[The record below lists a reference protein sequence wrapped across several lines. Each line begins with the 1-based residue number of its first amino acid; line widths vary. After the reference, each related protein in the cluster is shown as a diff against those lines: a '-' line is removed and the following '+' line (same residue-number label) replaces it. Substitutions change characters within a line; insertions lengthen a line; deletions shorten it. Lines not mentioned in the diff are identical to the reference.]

1 MAPPKQSQ
9 ANGATTESHTLSA
22 QTLALPTTTPES
34 LLAALEKEPH
44 LFLQPTTALHA
55 AALRSAKR
63 FLDPLAL
70 GINEAQTER
79 LRASKKRKR
88 GRHDAEDERLNNI
101 LRIKKITLEG
111 FGVEQIWEQVRR
123 VLDAAGKETEVA
135 IPLDHEEDE
144 ARRGD
149 DVKMVRFDDEGYEV
163 LSDEDDEEMSLDE
176 EELDEDMDGV
186 DDGQYF
192 DGEDEDLN
200 DTMNYDLEDDYEDA
214 EDDERVSE
222 FVADP
227 NGLNDGFFSIDDFNR
242 QSEFLERQDAKGD
255 PDDGAASDEEDVD
268 WAADPLTVDSGVAVK
283 SKALSVDKS
292 KQQDGFDDYD
302 EDEDDD
308 DEDDDDEGAPTF
320 GNMDLDAPEGASDD
334 GSALDDDGELDG
346 VDDMG
351 NENYMYSDFFAPPAK
366 KGNKNK
372 RGRPHPHNFPQQNG
386 IITNGK
392 RRADEEDE
400 DVEGT
405 MSRIHRDLFSES
417 ENEEDQEAEELDPGD
432 PKSRRSTHERRQAA
446 LAEEIRK
453 LEAQN
458 VAKREWTLAG
468 EARAADRPLN
478 SLLEEDLDFERAGK
492 PVPVITA
499 EVSEDI
505 EAMIKRRIIAREF
518 DEVIRRRPDS
528 IAPQTS
534 RRGKLDF
541 ELSDQKSK
549 QGLAELY
556 EEEHLRRTDPNFA
569 DVKDEKLRKEHK
581 EIEALWKEVSGKL
594 DALSSWHY
602 RPKPTAPQLEV
613 RVDAPVLAM
622 EDARPTAGGE
632 IAGASGLAPQ
642 EVYKPGE
649 VKVAG
654 EIVGKDGLPVQ
665 REELSREQKKRRR
678 MREKERMK
686 KSSTALTNGNAKSK
700 REEEQSN
707 IVGELKRGGVKVI
720 GKKGELRDVDGKQPK
735 NKLAA
740 ITGGA
745 FKL

>member
-1 MAPPKQSQ
+1 MAPSKTSQ
-9 ANGATTESHTLSA
+9 PNGATTESHTLSA

-34 LLAALEKEPH
+34 LLAALENEPH

-79 LRASKKRKR
+79 LRASRKRKR
-88 GRHDAEDERLNNI
+88 GRQDAENEESNDV

-123 VLDAAGKETEVA
+123 VLDAAGKETEGA
-135 IPLDHEEDE
+135 MSLDDDQVEVGHED
-144 ARRGD
+144 G
-149 DVKMVRFDDEGYEV
+149 VKMVRFDDEGFEV
-163 LSDEDDEEMSLDE
+163 MSDEEDEEDGMEDSDHDTELDGDIDGFEEGSDDFNGEDEEM
-176 EELDEDMDGV
+176 
-186 DDGQYF
+186 DDVM
-192 DGEDEDLN
+192 GEDFR
-200 DTMNYDLEDDYEDA
+200 DDYE
-214 EDDERVSE
+214 ESEGDEQVGE
-222 FVADP
+222 FVTDP

-268 WAADPLTVDSGVAVK
+268 WAADPLTADST
-283 SKALSVDKS
+283 KALGVDGAKS
-292 KQQDGFDDYD
+292 AQQDDI
-302 EDEDDD
+302 ESEDDD
-308 DEDDDDEGAPTF
+308 DEDDEDGPTF
-320 GNMDLDAPEGASDD
+320 GNMDLNVEEGASDD
-334 GSALDDDGELDG
+334 EVGPDDDDAEMDG
-346 VDDMG
+346 MDDMG
-351 NENYMYSDFFAPPAK
+351 DENYMYSDFFAPPAK
-366 KGNKNK
+366 KGSKNK
-372 RGRPHPHNFPQQNG
+372 RGRPHPHNFPQRNG
-386 IITNGK
+386 NLPNGE
-392 RRADEEDE
+392 EEDE

-417 ENEEDQEAEELDPGD
+417 EDDEEQGDEELDPGD

-446 LAEEIRK
+446 LAQEIRK

-492 PVPVITA
+492 PVPIITA

-505 EAMIKRRIIAREF
+505 EAMIKRRIVAREF
-518 DEVIRRRPDS
+518 DEVIRRRPEDAVAQS
-528 IAPQTS
+528 S

-541 ELSDQKSK
+541 ELNDQKSK

-556 EEEHLRRTDPNFA
+556 EEEHLKRTDPNFVDA
-569 DVKDEKLRKEHK
+569 KNETLRKEHK

-602 RPKPTAPQLEV
+602 KPKPTAPQLEV

-632 IAGASGLAPQ
+632 VAGASGLAPQ

-654 EIVGKDGLPVQ
+654 EVVGKDGLPVN
-665 REELSREQKKRRR
+665 RDEMSREQKKRRR
-678 MREKERMK
+678 MREKERSK
-686 KSSTALTNGNAKSK
+686 KAGAALMNGRPNSK
-700 REEEQSN
+700 QQEEQSN

-720 GKKGELRDVDGKQPK
+720 GKKGELTDVDGKTAK
-735 NKLAA
+735 SKLAA